1 MGYGLGMSVVA
12 DAAGNGVVSSNGEYC
27 WCACP
32 QLNPTTRRC
41 VAQCFAPCDEPV
53 RSSVV
58 RGGMAST
65 VFFVDPAE
73 DLEAPP
79 CFEEPAAANPQ
90 DEAAFQADEA
100 PATPED
106 IDEEVRQQ
114 QERRRK
120 RQPQV
125 DSTSSSMTSDQ
136 LRAALQATV
145 KQEPEE
151 AASPTSP
158 GSAQTTFVEE

>member
-73 DLEAPP
+73 DLVVVEAVMLPP
-79 CFEEPAAANPQ
+79 CCLFSCV
-90 DEAAFQADEA
+90 AF
-100 PATPED
+100 
-106 IDEEVRQQ
+106 
-114 QERRRK
+114 
-120 RQPQV
+120 
-125 DSTSSSMTSDQ
+125 SSRPGS
-136 LRAALQATV
+136 RAAPTTTIGDLVGPVRYEQPPHPAPRTTLL
-145 KQEPEE
+145 P
-151 AASPTSP
+151 ASSPTCDSQQP
-158 GSAQTTFVEE
+158 WRAHTHYMYM